1 MSTPVTTRT
10 LSSMDTEK
18 RITLK
23 EAAEL
28 AGVTMRTINR
38 WRADGL
44 ITVQYGTSWQE
55 PATYDKGE
63 VLRAARMRNVQL
75 PDTN

>member
-1 MSTPVTTRT
+1 
-10 LSSMDTEK
+10 MDTQKQRVTRE
-18 RITLK
+18 

-38 WRADGL
+38 WSADGL
-44 ITVQYGTSWQE
+44 ITVQYGNWRE
-55 PATYDKGE
+55 PATYDKEE

-75 PDTN
+75 PEAE